1 MERKDSVASGI
12 TVGREIVVSTGGRDS
27 GYHEKTSLYPPSSV
41 FSIAWSMSG
50 QPLPGCQGTRLE
62 PRGATTQ
69 PLRPNPANARRRVAA
84 RDGRFA
90 EHLDDDD
97 DDGGLSPEGDLR
109 QLVDFLRLTPPPSN
123 YMSIPDHLS
132 SSDEEVRRRSKLRLF
147 LKRGKSKK
155 RPRPKSITLPDSAV
169 SAKTIGGYRHIAISI
184 PLEYSH
190 FGPDD
195 DPSSQYPVIEPSEPG
210 EIETNLGP
218 MRPRS
223 GERGVV
229 TVLKPVAE
237 DRESICSNPTSPSYR
252 SSQPEQAAAL
262 CAPLPPRRV
271 AIPPSDAVRAS
282 SIKDFAGTSSTPSP
296 PQKGQSNDPEVESR
310 PEAGPKP
317 LQFTPFGRT
326 VVKKRSK
333 GSPPGRTEPP
343 ISRPSSAPP
352 VGAAAESRERV
363 KPLSRSASTR
373 RGKQLETG
381 GTGNTLLTPARA
393 RSRSYNGSNYSGG
406 HGAARPGMP
415 RPTGSFAESI
425 ITYGSEPR
433 VCDAQTARAYAS
445 TPIIMGSPSRSE
457 SPINTDFPVP
467 PTTRVDSPSQRDS
480 PARLST
486 PTGSQ
491 SRRERVREK
500 KQRDMMEALK
510 GKTGLRPS
518 RSADWPESLVPGRS
532 SQSSK
537 ASLARE
543 SPPVAT
549 TAAGGA
555 KPKFLHASTLSA
567 LGGQPP
573 PGFSGSS
580 DSSLGAP
587 PTTPSH
593 SLTAADRIS
602 LHRRKERRAQRESQQ
617 VPRKVWAG
625 STTRSEQQATADSFD
640 SPREKRF
647 REMEKR
653 LQRLEGNSDTWFQSM
668 VPLMENLNKLVQDQ
682 HIFQQNLTA
691 FLNSSGLAPPV
702 APERPQTAMGRLRG
716 GGYGNDLPLRH
727 EFMSRST
734 SVAHTPRPS
743 TRTGSTH
750 RRPHSIQ
757 IPDPGQ
763 RTSSLGRGLRRDGGE
778 NESSVSSTMYLTPLQ
793 AEFEREMAERRAKEA
808 RDDAIDA
815 RIREA
820 EAVAAA
826 RRRQQQ
832 QQQQY
837 SGGGGTERRCVVE
850 SGGSDSEDQNRIT
863 ETLQPLMRE
872 LQGMTR
878 DSWSR
883 ENLQRLREQEEA
895 EESFALF

>member
-1 MERKDSVASGI
+1 MERKDSAASGI
-12 TVGREIVVSTGGRDS
+12 TVGREIVVSTSGRDS

-41 FSIAWSMSG
+41 FSIAWSMSD

-69 PLRPNPANARRRVAA
+69 PLRPNPANARQRVAA

-90 EHLDDDD
+90 EHLDDDNE
-97 DDGGLSPEGDLR
+97 DGISSEGDLR

-123 YMSIPDHLS
+123 YMSIPDHLT
-132 SSDEEVRRRSKLRLF
+132 SSDEEVRRISKLRLF
-147 LKRGKSKK
+147 LRRGKSRKRQ
-155 RPRPKSITLPDSAV
+155 RPRSITLPDSAV

-195 DPSSQYPVIEPSEPG
+195 DPSSQYPVIEPSDPG

-237 DRESICSNPTSPSYR
+237 DRESICSNPTSPSKE
-252 SSQPEQAAAL
+252 SSQPERAAAL
-262 CAPLPPRRV
+262 CAPPQPPRV
-271 AIPPSDAVRAS
+271 SASLPDTVQAS
-282 SIKDFAGTSSTPSP
+282 SIRDFARRSSTPSL
-296 PQKGQSNDPEVESR
+296 PQKGQGNDPEAQNK
-310 PEAGPKP
+310 PETGSQP

-326 VVKKRSK
+326 VVKK
-333 GSPPGRTEPP
+333 GSPPGRMEPP

-352 VGAAAESRERV
+352 VGAAAEARERV

-373 RGKQLETG
+373 KGKQSETG
-381 GTGNTLLTPARA
+381 STGGISLIPTRE
-393 RSRSYNGSNYSGG
+393 RSRSHHGSNHNGG
-406 HGAARPGMP
+406 KGAARPDVP
-415 RPTGSFAESI
+415 RATGSFAESI
-425 ITYGSEPR
+425 VTYGSEPR
-433 VCDAQTARAYAS
+433 VYDAQTARAYPS
-445 TPIIMGSPSRSE
+445 TPIMVGSPSRSE
-457 SPINTDFPVP
+457 SPMNTDFPVP
-467 PTTRVDSPSQRDS
+467 PTTRVDSP
-480 PARLST
+480 ARLGT
-486 PTGSQ
+486 PTGGQ

-500 KQRDMMEALK
+500 KQKDMMEALK
-510 GKTGLRPS
+510 GHTGLRPS
-518 RSADWPESLVPGRS
+518 RSSDAWPESLVPGRS
-532 SQSSK
+532 SGSSK

-543 SPPVAT
+543 SPPGAVP
-549 TAAGGA
+549 AARGA

-573 PGFSGSS
+573 PGVSGSS
-580 DSSLGAP
+580 DGSLSVP
-587 PTTPSH
+587 PTTPSY

-602 LHRRKERRAQRESQQ
+602 LHRRKERRAQREAQQ
-617 VPRKVWAG
+617 APRKAWAG
-625 STTRSEQQATADSFD
+625 STTRTEQQAMGDYVDSL
-640 SPREKRF
+640 REKRF

-653 LQRLEGNSDTWFQSM
+653 LRRLEGNSDTWFQAM

-682 HIFQQNLTA
+682 QVFQQNLSA
-691 FLNSSGLAPPV
+691 FLSSSNLISPIT
-702 APERPQTAMGRLRG
+702 PERPQTAMGRFRS
-716 GGYGNDLPLRH
+716 GGYSSDLPFRH
-727 EFMSRST
+727 EVLSRST
-734 SVAHTPRPS
+734 SAAHAPRAS
-743 TRTGSTH
+743 TRANSTH
-750 RRPHSIQ
+750 QRPHSIQ
-757 IPDPGQ
+757 VPGPGQ
-763 RTSSLGRGLRRDGGE
+763 RTSSLGRGLRRDEGE
-778 NESSVSSTMYLTPLQ
+778 NEGSASPMYLTPLQ

-820 EAVAAA
+820 EAAAAA
-826 RRRQQQ
+826 RRRQEQQ
-832 QQQQY
+832 QQQQHG
-837 SGGGGTERRCVVE
+837 GGGGTQRRRVVE
-850 SGGSDSEDQNRIT
+850 SGGSDSEDQGRIA

-883 ENLQRLREQEEA
+883 ENLQRLREQQEA

>member
-27 GYHEKTSLYPPSSV
+27 GYHEKTSLYPSSSV

-69 PLRPNPANARRRVAA
+69 PLRPNPANARQRVVA

-97 DDGGLSPEGDLR
+97 NDDGLSPEGDLR

-147 LKRGKSKK
+147 LKRGKSQKRQ
-155 RPRPKSITLPDSAV
+155 RPRSITLPDSAV

-190 FGPDD
+190 FRHDD
-195 DPSSQYPVIEPSEPG
+195 DSSSQYPVIEPSEPG

-237 DRESICSNPTSPSYR
+237 DRESICSNPTSPSQE
-252 SSQPEQAAAL
+252 SSQPERAAAL
-262 CAPLPPRRV
+262 CAPPPPRLV
-271 AIPPSDAVRAS
+271 TKPPPDPVRAS
-282 SIKDFAGTSSTPSP
+282 SIKDFARRSSTPILS
-296 PQKGQSNDPEVESR
+296 QKGQSKDPEAENK

-317 LQFTPFGRT
+317 LHFTPFGRAA
-326 VVKKRSK
+326 VKKS
-333 GSPPGRTEPP
+333 SPPGRMEAP

-352 VGAAAESRERV
+352 VGAAAESSERA
-363 KPLSRSASTR
+363 KSLFRSASTR
-373 RGKQLETG
+373 KGKQLDTG
-381 GTGNTLLTPARA
+381 GTGDISLTPVRT
-393 RSRSYNGSNYSGG
+393 RSRSHHGSNHSGG
-406 HGAARPGMP
+406 YGTARPDMP
-415 RPTGSFAESI
+415 RATGSFAESI
-425 ITYGSEPR
+425 VTYGSEPR
-433 VCDAQTARAYAS
+433 VYDAQTARAYPS
-445 TPIIMGSPSRSE
+445 TPIMVGSPSRSE
-457 SPINTDFPVP
+457 SPMNTDFPVP
-467 PTTRVDSPSQRDS
+467 PTTRVGSPPQRDS
-480 PARLST
+480 PARVAT

-491 SRRERVREK
+491 SRRDRVREK
-500 KQRDMMEALK
+500 KQRDVMEALK
-510 GKTGLRPS
+510 AQTGPRPN
-518 RSADWPESLVPGRS
+518 RSSDAWPESLVPGRS
-532 SQSSK
+532 SESSK
-537 ASLARE
+537 ASLAQE
-543 SPPVAT
+543 SPPVAVM
-549 TAAGGA
+549 AAGGA

-567 LGGQPP
+567 LGGLPP
-573 PGFSGSS
+573 PGVSGSS
-580 DSSLGAP
+580 DSSLGVP
-587 PTTPSH
+587 PMTPSH

-602 LHRRKERRAQRESQQ
+602 LHRRKERRAQREAQQ
-617 VPRKVWAG
+617 VPRKTWAG
-625 STTRSEQQATADSFD
+625 ATARTEQQATAEYLDSL
-640 SPREKRF
+640 REKRI
-647 REMEKR
+647 RDMEKR
-653 LQRLEGNSDTWFQSM
+653 VRRLEGNNDTWFQSM

-682 HIFQQNLTA
+682 HIFQQNLSA
-691 FLNSSGLAPPV
+691 FLNSSGLTPPV

-716 GGYGNDLPLRH
+716 GGYSSDLPFRH
-727 EFMSRST
+727 ELLSRST
-734 SVAHTPRPS
+734 SVAHAPRASMWPS
-743 TRTGSTH
+743 STQQ
-750 RRPHSIQ
+750 RPHSIQ
-757 IPDPGQ
+757 VADPGQ
-763 RTSSLGRGLRRDGGE
+763 RTSSLGRRVRHDGGE
-778 NESSVSSTMYLTPLQ
+778 NEGSASTMYLTPLQ

-808 RDDAIDA
+808 RNDAIDA

-820 EAVAAA
+820 EAAATA

-832 QQQQY
+832 EQQY
-837 SGGGGTERRCVVE
+837 GGGSTQRRRVVE
-850 SGGSDSEDQNRIT
+850 SGGSDSEDQSRIA

-883 ENLQRLREQEEA
+883 EDLQRLREQEEA